1 MRRPTRLVRRLMR
14 THLLMALITLSA
26 LWSVMA
32 FLAWFPL
39 LRVATADF
47 STVIVEDLKALSVLR
62 PEQRAGFAELMAR
75 EHMLHLLDA
84 PPAEPAQKP
93 LFFPYLSVLE
103 KKLESKLGQVVN
115 IYAVNLPAVDYF
127 FAVHTST
134 GVICL
139 GFPHERIGTAPALTL
154 SAMFFFVT
162 LAAILG
168 AWLLT
173 RWLVR
178 PLDALRLGARRL
190 ATDRAFLIPVDSGV
204 KELNELAQAYNA
216 LAGDLRRM
224 VEQRSA
230 LLAGIAHDLRTPMAR
245 MELALELT
253 KVTEDPARL
262 ERIADDLA
270 QMRELID
277 SYVDFTAGCARRP
290 PEQVTLGAQISR
302 LVEACRADVTLDLA
316 EAANIRLVINRQA
329 FDRII
334 GNLLDNAVK
343 HGQPPLALRAKLDD
357 ETLRIE
363 IENAGATLSEDECAM
378 AFEPFARLDPA
389 RNPQRPGSGL
399 GLSIVRDIATAN
411 GWRVG
416 LTPCTGG
423 GVRAWLELP
432 YQAFGAADSAH

>member
-1 MRRPTRLVRRLMR
+1 MRHQTRLVRRLMR

-62 PEQRAGFAELMAR
+62 PEQRTGFAELMAQ

-84 PPAEPAQKP
+84 PPAGRAKKP
-93 LFFPYLSVLE
+93 VFFPYLSVLE
-103 KKLESKLGQVVN
+103 NNLGSKLGQVVN
-115 IYAVNLPAVDYF
+115 IYAVSHPAVDYF
-127 FAVHTST
+127 FAVGTST
-134 GVICL
+134 GVVWL
-139 GFPHERIGTAPALTL
+139 GFPHERIGTAPVLTL

-178 PLDALRLGARRL
+178 PLEALRLGAQRL
-190 ATDRAFLIPVDSGV
+190 ATDRASLIPVDSGV
-204 KELNELAQAYNA
+204 KELDELAEAYNA
-216 LAGDLRRM
+216 LASDLRRM

-230 LLAGIAHDLRTPMAR
+230 LLAGIAHDLRTPMTR
-245 MELALELT
+245 MELALELAN
-253 KVTEDPARL
+253 VTANPARL

-290 PEQVTLGAQISR
+290 PEQVTLGAQISSLLQACGAEVALNLGGAAETR
-302 LVEACRADVTLDLA
+302 L
-316 EAANIRLVINRQA
+316 IINRQA
-329 FDRII
+329 FERII

-343 HGQPPLALRAKLDD
+343 HGQPPLALRVRVLGSI
-357 ETLRIE
+357 LRIE
-363 IENAGATLSEDECAM
+363 IENAGETLSEDECAM
-378 AFEPFARLDPA
+378 AFEPFTRLDVA
-389 RNPQRPGSGL
+389 RDPQRPGSGL
-399 GLSIVRDIATAN
+399 GLSIVRDIAAAN

-416 LTPCTGG
+416 LTPRAGG
-423 GVRAWLELP
+423 GVIAWLELP
-432 YQAFGAADSAH
+432 HVED

>member
-1 MRRPTRLVRRLMR
+1 MRHQTRLVRRLMR

-62 PEQRAGFAELMAR
+62 PEQRTGFAELMAQ

-84 PPAEPAQKP
+84 PPAGRAKKP
-93 LFFPYLSVLE
+93 VFFPYLSVLE
-103 KKLESKLGQVVN
+103 NNLGSKLGQVVN
-115 IYAVNLPAVDYF
+115 IYAVSHPAVDYF
-127 FAVHTST
+127 FAVGTST
-134 GVICL
+134 GVVWL
-139 GFPHERIGTAPALTL
+139 GFPHERIGTAPVLTL

-178 PLDALRLGARRL
+178 PLEALRLGAQRL
-190 ATDRAFLIPVDSGV
+190 ATDRASLIPVDSGV
-204 KELNELAQAYNA
+204 KELDELAEAYNA
-216 LAGDLRRM
+216 LASDLRRM

-230 LLAGIAHDLRTPMAR
+230 LLAGIAHDLRTPMTR
-245 MELALELT
+245 MELALELAN
-253 KVTEDPARL
+253 VTANPARL

-290 PEQVTLGAQISR
+290 PEQVTLGAQVSSLIQACGAEVALNLGGAAETR
-302 LVEACRADVTLDLA
+302 L
-316 EAANIRLVINRQA
+316 IINRQA
-329 FDRII
+329 FERII

-343 HGQPPLALRAKLDD
+343 HGQPPLALRVRVLGSI
-357 ETLRIE
+357 LRIE
-363 IENAGATLSEDECAM
+363 IENAGETLSEDECAM
-378 AFEPFARLDPA
+378 VFEPFTRLDVA
-389 RNPQRPGSGL
+389 RDPQRPGSGL
-399 GLSIVRDIATAN
+399 GLSIVRDIAAAN
-411 GWRVG
+411 GWQVG
-416 LTPCTGG
+416 LTPRAGG
-423 GVRAWLELP
+423 GVIAWLELP
-432 YQAFGAADSAH
+432 HVED